1 MKNQHFFLFLLLLAI
16 SCKPST
22 KSSTKLLVNQKNN
35 KENDTVYTEPDY
47 SQLGYSKL
55 EFNGDGSQAEMNN
68 IEGENL
74 QRAEKRLNTILDSIN
89 ILYSKDEVF
98 YSEKQKTLFF
108 KNLNYSQKSWLSYF
122 ETMVELKFPKDDEF
136 AGSSTGMSIAQYKN
150 ELIDKRIID
159 LNPWLIGTPQGD
171 VGSGTIRTLDYSW
184 SAIYSS
190 KK

>member
-1 MKNQHFFLFLLLLAI
+1 MKNQYFFLMLLLLVI

-22 KSSTKLLVNQKNN
+22 KPSTKPSVNQQNN
-35 KENDTVYTEPDY
+35 KENDIIYTEPDY

-55 EFNGDGSQAEMNN
+55 EFNGDGSQAEMNS

-74 QRAEKRLNTILDSIN
+74 QRAEKRLHTILDSIK
-89 ILYSKDEVF
+89 ILYSKDEIF

-108 KNLNYSQKSWLSYF
+108 KNLELSQKSWLSYL
-122 ETMVELKFPKDDEF
+122 ESMVELKFPKDDEF
-136 AGSSTGMSIAQYKN
+136 AGSSTGMSIAIYKN

-171 VGSGTIRTLDYSW
+171 VGSGTIRKLDYSW
-184 SAIYSS
+184 SAIYASQ
-190 KK
+190 K

>member
-1 MKNQHFFLFLLLLAI
+1 MKNQHLLLFLLLLAI
-16 SCKPST
+16 SCKSSTKTST
-22 KSSTKLLVNQKNN
+22 KSLTNQQTN
-35 KENDTVYTEPDY
+35 KENDIIYTEPDY
-47 SQLGYSKL
+47 SQLGYSKF
-55 EFNGDGSQAEMNN
+55 EFNGGGSQVEMNN

-74 QRAEKRLNTILDSIN
+74 QRAEKRLNIILDSIN

-98 YSEKQKTLFF
+98 YSEKQKTLFL
-108 KNLNYSQKSWLSYF
+108 KNLKHSQKSWLLYF

-150 ELIDKRIID
+150 ELIDKRIVD